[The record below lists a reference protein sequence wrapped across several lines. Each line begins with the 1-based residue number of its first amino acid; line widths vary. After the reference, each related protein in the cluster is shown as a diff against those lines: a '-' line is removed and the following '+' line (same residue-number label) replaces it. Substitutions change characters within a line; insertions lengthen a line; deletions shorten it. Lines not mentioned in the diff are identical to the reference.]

1 MLGQFSQGLFPI
13 YVLPQSCNIIFNF
26 YIFASILKYMKHY
39 SKKDINEMNRIYR
52 LNLINSCT
60 GYKSANLIGTIS
72 TNKIYNVAVFSSITH
87 LGSDPAL
94 LTFIVR
100 PTTVPRDTY
109 KNIIDTKQF
118 TVNHIN
124 VDDIEDAHHTSSRY
138 PEMISEFDMTKL
150 EKEFKTELPI
160 GVCHPGIHSPQTGL
174 VKNAPNCYWLE
185 KKPFQSDL
193 RKALGKEVFCE
204 NDGNCFALSEA
215 IDGAGKHY
223 KIVYGIIL
231 GSGAGGGL
239 VIDKQIVS
247 GPNGVAGEWGHNQI
261 PYFAAKKENFNSNNA
276 REAEVESFIS
286 GLGMAKR
293 FNKIYGKNLKTNEI
307 FELNRRHD
315 LDAER
320 FVDDFKLNLAMS
332 LSTIINILDPDAFIF
347 GGGVSNEIDFL
358 SEIENM
364 VKKFVIGKEY
374 DGVFLK
380 PKFGDASGVRGAARL
395 GRRTTY

>member
-1 MLGQFSQGLFPI
+1 MQIGIDVGATKIESV
-13 YVLPQSCNIIFNF
+13 VLEEDGNEKHRSRTACPKDYLAIINT
-26 YIFASILKYMKHY
+26 I
-39 SKKDINEMNRIYR
+39 KDIHN
-52 LNLINSCT
+52 
-60 GYKSANLIGTIS
+60 
-72 TNKIYNVAVFSSITH
+72 
-87 LGSDPAL
+87 
-94 LTFIVR
+94 
-100 PTTVPRDTY
+100 
-109 KNIIDTKQF
+109 
-118 TVNHIN
+118 
-124 VDDIEDAHHTSSRY
+124 
-138 PEMISEFDMTKL
+138 KL

-174 VKNAPNCYWLE
+174 VKNAPNCNWLE

-193 RKALGKEVFCE
+193 RKALGKEVFYE

-215 IDGAGKHY
+215 IDGSGKHY

-261 PYFAAKKENFNSNNA
+261 PYFAAKKENFSSNNA
-276 REAEVESFIS
+276 REAEVESFVS
-286 GLGMAKR
+286 GLGIAKR
-293 FNKIYGKNLKTNEI
+293 FNKIYGKNLRTNEI
-307 FELNRRHD
+307 FELNKKHD

-320 FVDDFKLNLAMS
+320 FIDEFKLNLAMS
-332 LSTIINILDPDAFIF
+332 LSQIINILDPDAFVF

-358 SEIENM
+358 SEIESM

-380 PKFGDASGVRGAARL
+380 PKYGDASGVRGAARL

>member
-1 MLGQFSQGLFPI
+1 MQIGIDVGATKIESV
-13 YVLPQSCNIIFNF
+13 VLEEDGNEKHRSRTACPKDYLTIINT
-26 YIFASILKYMKHY
+26 I
-39 SKKDINEMNRIYR
+39 KDI
-52 LNLINSCT
+52 
-60 GYKSANLIGTIS
+60 
-72 TNKIYNVAVFSSITH
+72 
-87 LGSDPAL
+87 
-94 LTFIVR
+94 
-100 PTTVPRDTY
+100 
-109 KNIIDTKQF
+109 
-118 TVNHIN
+118 
-124 VDDIEDAHHTSSRY
+124 HH
-138 PEMISEFDMTKL
+138 KL
-150 EKEFKTELPI
+150 EKEFKTEMPI

-185 KKPFQSDL
+185 KKPFQNDL

-204 NDGNCFALSEA
+204 NDGNCFALSES

-239 VIDKQIVS
+239 VIDKKIVS

-261 PYFAAKKENFNSNNA
+261 PYFAAKKENFDSNNA

-286 GLGMAKR
+286 GLGLAKR
-293 FNKIYGKNLKTNEI
+293 FNKLYGKNLKTSEI
-307 FELNRRHD
+307 FELNRKHE
-315 LDAER
+315 LNAER
-320 FVDDFKLNLAMS
+320 FIDEFKLNLAMS
-332 LSTIINILDPDAFIF
+332 LSQIINILDPDAFIF

-358 SEIENM
+358 SEIESM

-380 PKFGDASGVRGAARL
+380 PKYGDASGVRGAARL

>member
-1 MLGQFSQGLFPI
+1 MGATKIESV
-13 YVLPQSCNIIFNF
+13 VLEEDGNEKHRSRTPCPKD
-26 YIFASILKYMKHY
+26 YLSI
-39 SKKDINEMNRIYR
+39 
-52 LNLINSCT
+52 
-60 GYKSANLIGTIS
+60 
-72 TNKIYNVAVFSSITH
+72 
-87 LGSDPAL
+87 
-94 LTFIVR
+94 
-100 PTTVPRDTY
+100 
-109 KNIIDTKQF
+109 
-118 TVNHIN
+118 IN
-124 VDDIEDAHHTSSRY
+124 VVKHLHQ
-138 PEMISEFDMTKL
+138 KL
-150 EKEFKTELPI
+150 EKEFQKELPI

-174 VKNAPNCYWLE
+174 VKNAPNCNWLE

-239 VIDKQIVS
+239 VIDKKIVS
-247 GPNGVAGEWGHNQI
+247 GPNGLAGEWGHNQI
-261 PYFAAKKENFNSNNA
+261 PYFAAKKENFNSSNA

-286 GLGMAKR
+286 GLAMAKR
-293 FNKIYGKNLKTNEI
+293 FNKIYGKNLKTSEI

-320 FVDDFKLNLAMS
+320 FIDEFKLNLAMS
-332 LSTIINILDPDAFIF
+332 LSAIINILDPDAFVF

-358 SEIENM
+358 SEIESM

-374 DGVFLK
+374 DGIFLK
-380 PKFGDASGVRGAARL
+380 PKYGDASGVRGAARL
-395 GRRTTY
+395 GRRTIY

>member
-1 MLGQFSQGLFPI
+1 MQIGIDVGATKIESV
-13 YVLPQSCNIIFNF
+13 VLEEDGNEKHRSRTTCPKDYLTIINT
-26 YIFASILKYMKHY
+26 IR
-39 SKKDINEMNRIYR
+39 DIHN
-52 LNLINSCT
+52 
-60 GYKSANLIGTIS
+60 
-72 TNKIYNVAVFSSITH
+72 
-87 LGSDPAL
+87 
-94 LTFIVR
+94 
-100 PTTVPRDTY
+100 
-109 KNIIDTKQF
+109 
-118 TVNHIN
+118 
-124 VDDIEDAHHTSSRY
+124 
-138 PEMISEFDMTKL
+138 KL
-150 EKEFKTELPI
+150 EKEFQTELPI

-174 VKNAPNCYWLE
+174 VKNAPNCNWLE

-215 IDGAGKHY
+215 IDGSGKHY

-261 PYFAAKKENFNSNNA
+261 PYFAAKKENFDSNNA

-293 FNKIYGKNLKTNEI
+293 FNKMYGKNLKTSEI
-307 FELNRRHD
+307 FEQNRKHELN
-315 LDAER
+315 AER
-320 FVDDFKLNLAMS
+320 FIDEFKLNLAMS
-332 LSTIINILDPDAFIF
+332 LSQIINILDPDVFIF

-358 SEIENM
+358 SEIESM

-380 PKFGDASGVRGAARL
+380 PKYGDASGVRGAARL
-395 GRRTTY
+395 GRRTIY

>member
-1 MLGQFSQGLFPI
+1 MQIGIDVGATKIESV
-13 YVLPQSCNIIFNF
+13 VLEEDGNEKYRSRTACPKDYLTIINT
-26 YIFASILKYMKHY
+26 I
-39 SKKDINEMNRIYR
+39 KDI
-52 LNLINSCT
+52 
-60 GYKSANLIGTIS
+60 
-72 TNKIYNVAVFSSITH
+72 
-87 LGSDPAL
+87 
-94 LTFIVR
+94 
-100 PTTVPRDTY
+100 
-109 KNIIDTKQF
+109 
-118 TVNHIN
+118 
-124 VDDIEDAHHTSSRY
+124 HH
-138 PEMISEFDMTKL
+138 KL
-150 EKEFKTELPI
+150 EKEFKTEMPI

-185 KKPFQSDL
+185 KKPFQNDL

-204 NDGNCFALSEA
+204 NDGNCFALSES

-239 VIDKQIVS
+239 VIDKKIVS

-261 PYFAAKKENFNSNNA
+261 PYFAAKKENFDSNNA

-286 GLGMAKR
+286 GLGLAKR
-293 FNKIYGKNLKTNEI
+293 FNKLYGKNLKTSEI
-307 FELNRRHD
+307 FELNRKHE
-315 LDAER
+315 LNAER
-320 FVDDFKLNLAMS
+320 FIDEFKLNLAMS
-332 LSTIINILDPDAFIF
+332 LSQIINILDPDAFVF

-358 SEIENM
+358 SEIESM

-380 PKFGDASGVRGAARL
+380 PKYGDASGVRGAARL